1 MPETTLVPQPPP
13 ECCHCDEHS
22 FAPCSQAADYTT
34 YYRGVEVAFCEKH
47 YLAWIVGPLLRG
59 EIAEGDVSPVAPGEV
74 VI

>member
-1 MPETTLVPQPPP
+1 MPDTILSPQPI

-22 FAPCSQAADYTT
+22 FAPCPATADYTT
-34 YYRGVEVAFCEKH
+34 YYRGIQVAFCEKH

-59 EIAEGDVSPVAPGEV
+59 EIAEGDVSRAAPGEV